1 VRFLRSITGAIFA
14 ALYAAAFIAAYVDYL
29 NKSGQWLA
37 DILLVL
43 VALPFVL
50 TMRFLSGGSFNFGG
64 SDTAMVIAAALFCCA
79 LAWLCGAALE
89 AVVRYLIRAAR
100 GQARG

>member
-14 ALYAAAFIAAYVDYL
+14 TLYAAAFIAAYVDYL
-29 NKSGQWLA
+29 NKAGQWLA

-43 VALPFVL
+43 AAMPFIL
-50 TMRFLSGGSFNFGG
+50 TMRFLADGSFDFGG
-64 SDTAMVIAAALFCCA
+64 ADTLKVIAAALFCCA

-89 AVVRYLIRAAR
+89 AVVRYLLRAAR
-100 GQARG
+100 GQGRG

>member
-1 VRFLRSITGAIFA
+1 MRFLRSITGAIFA
-14 ALYAAAFIAAYVDYL
+14 ALNAAAFVAAYVDYL

-43 VALPFVL
+43 VAMPFVL
-50 TMRFLSGGSFNFGG
+50 TMRALSGGAFDFGG
-64 SDTAMVIAAALFCCA
+64 ADTAMVFVAALFCCA

-89 AVVRYLIRAAR
+89 AIVRSVFRAAR
-100 GQARG
+100 R